1 MISRCEKRAWRAS
14 NGYRAGSE
22 RGYTAVMKI
31 IYNGE
36 PREVADALTVAQLLA
51 ELNLTPRF
59 VAVEVNLELSPR
71 VAHAE
76 HVLRDGDQ
84 VEVVTLVGGG

>member
-1 MISRCEKRAWRAS
+1 M
-14 NGYRAGSE
+14 N
-22 RGYTAVMKI
+22 I

-36 PREVADALTVAQLLA
+36 PREVTDGITVAELLA
-51 ELNLTPRF
+51 DLNLTPRF
-59 VAVEVNLELSPR
+59 VAVEVNLELAPR
-71 VAHAE
+71 DGHGT

>member
-1 MISRCEKRAWRAS
+1 M
-14 NGYRAGSE
+14 N
-22 RGYTAVMKI
+22 I

-36 PREVADALTVAQLLA
+36 PREVTHGMTVAELLA

-71 VAHAE
+71 GGHE
-76 HVLRDGDQ
+76 KHILHDGDQ